1 MPGYRI
7 GGKTGTAQKYANGVI
22 AQGKYVSSF
31 VGFAPVDNPQYAI
44 LMTIDEP
51 NSYAYYGSIVAAPYV
66 GQTFSKIFDY
76 LAIKPTEVI
85 EEKEYVT
92 MPFLDGKSI
101 NESVSIL
108 EQIGLRFEIAGDGEV
123 VSSTIPIVGESVE
136 KGDIVLIRT

>member
-1 MPGYRI
+1 
-7 GGKTGTAQKYANGVI
+7 
-22 AQGKYVSSF
+22 
-31 VGFAPVDNPQYAI
+31 
-44 LMTIDEP
+44 
-51 NSYAYYGSIVAAPYV
+51 
-66 GQTFSKIFDY
+66 
-76 LAIKPTEVI
+76 
-85 EEKEYVT
+85 